1 MAENNKKE
9 NVMNR
14 KNQTLF
20 TLIELLIVIAI
31 IAILAGMLLP
41 ALNKARERART
52 TQCSSNMKQNQ
63 VALVLYLEDFDN
75 WGCNGYKVD
84 NSLPTGKNQ
93 GAYGAY
99 LPHDPASQYQIKTKV
114 IFCPEGGRAW
124 GGTHTNERLSS
135 GHVNFSYGLNGFYA
149 AQSATTGT
157 PTWTIKFSKIR
168 KPSSR
173 LWLRELGKAIFH
185 ELNGTEKGVYYGVTK
200 GAQDTF
206 PMRHSRTTNVIMADG
221 HLETRALNQLPAI
234 SNIGAI
240 ANFREDKTEF
250 YVDHE
255 DTY

>member
-1 MAENNKKE
+1 MSK
-9 NVMNR
+9 

-20 TLIELLIVIAI
+20 TLIELLVVIAI

-41 ALNKARERART
+41 ALNKARERARA
-52 TQCSSNMKQNQ
+52 TQCSTNMKQNQ
-63 VALVLYLEDFDN
+63 VALALYLDDHDD

-84 NSLPTGKNQ
+84 SSLPTGKDQ

-99 LPHDPASQYQIKTKV
+99 LPHDPASPYQIKTNV

-124 GGTHTNERLSS
+124 GGTHTKERLSS

-149 AQSATTGT
+149 AQSAATGT
-157 PTWTIKFSKIR
+157 PTWTIRFSKIR

-173 LWLRELGKAIFH
+173 LWLRELGKATAH
-185 ELNGTEKGVYYGVTK
+185 EQNGTETGIYYGTTK
-200 GAQDTF
+200 GAQDSF
-206 PMRHSRTTNVIMADG
+206 PMRHGRKTNVIMADG

-234 SNIGAI
+234 SNVGAI
-240 ANFREDKTEF
+240 ANFREDETEF
-250 YVDHE
+250 YIDHE